1 MSEHYR
7 GNEFIELIER
17 VTGAKSIEG
26 KNGWTIKCPAHSDGS
41 PSLSVRENDA
51 GTKLLVNCYA
61 GCSIT
66 EICNSLDIRVSQL
79 FFEKSNVSYK
89 KKSKYE
95 RERLQIDKTVGWL
108 FRERRKNN
116 QPVEG
121 SERED
126 FAAAEKRLRDY
137 VAASNPQK
145 TRK

>member
-17 VTGAKSIEG
+17 LTGAKSIEG
-26 KNGWTIKCPAHSDGS
+26 KNGWTVKCPAHKDGS
-41 PSLSVRENDA
+41 ASLSVKENDA

-66 EICNSLDIRVSQL
+66 EICNSLGIRVSQL
-79 FFEKSNVSYK
+79 FFEKSASNYK
-89 KKSKYE
+89 KKSNYE
-95 RERLQIDKTVGWL
+95 RERLEIDKAVGWL

-116 QPVEG
+116 QPCE
-121 SERED
+121 SQERKD
-126 FAAAEKRLRDY
+126 FLAAETRLRNY
-137 VAASNPQK
+137 VATTNPQK